1 MKFIK
6 STFHTL
12 YQPSIPLVSIN
23 ASSLLKVV
31 DIILVNEEV
40 RKYKDKYFY
49 KSVFRGNE
57 NLLFYHLVLKRKI
70 YWVRGLR

>member
-1 MKFIK
+1 MFYIRKMINIVLVFLINFVLKFIK

-49 KSVFRGNE
+49 KSVF
-57 NLLFYHLVLKRKI
+57 
-70 YWVRGLR
+70 